1 MVYSDP
7 PVGVALRRLLAR
19 PEILVVPGCA
29 DALTARLAVQAG
41 FECVYATGAGIANGL
56 LGQPDVGLTTMTE
69 LVDQVGRICEAV
81 AVPVIADIDTGFGN
95 ALNVRRT
102 VRAMERAGAAGVQL
116 EDQVF
121 PKRCGHFDG
130 KAVVATGEMVGKVR
144 AALEAR
150 RDDGL
155 VVIARTDAL
164 AVEGLEAA
172 VERASAYAAAG
183 ADLVFVEAPR
193 DRASLEALPR
203 RIAAPLVANM
213 VEGGLTPLLSAAELQ
228 AMGYRLVL
236 FANTA
241 LRVAAAAVRDAFA
254 ELRSTGDARGLV
266 DAMLGWQERQA
277 LVGLP
282 ELEAL
287 AARYDED
294 AAVPGSAGKGV
305 TP

>member
-7 PVGVALRRLLAR
+7 GMALRRLLAR
-19 PEILVVPGCA
+19 PDILVVPGCA
-29 DALTARLAVQAG
+29 DALTARLAVRAG

-81 AVPVIADIDTGFGN
+81 EVPVIADIDTGFGN

-130 KAVVATGEMVGKVR
+130 KAVVSTGEMVGKVR
-144 AALEAR
+144 AALDAR
-150 RDDGL
+150 RDGQL
-155 VVIARTDAL
+155 VVIARTDAI

-172 VERASAYAAAG
+172 VERAAAYAAAG
-183 ADLVFVEAPR
+183 ADLIFVEAPR
-193 DRASLEALPR
+193 DPASLEALPGR
-203 RIAAPLVANM
+203 VAAPLVANM
-213 VEGGLTPLLSAAELQ
+213 VEGGLTPLRSAADLQ
-228 AMGYRLVL
+228 AMGYRVVL

-254 ELRSTGDARGLV
+254 ELRTSGDTRGLL
-266 DAMLGWQERQA
+266 DRMLAWQERQA

-282 ELEAL
+282 ELETL
-287 AARYDED
+287 AARYDEEAP
-294 AAVPGSAGKGV
+294 AAAPRRGREP